1 MMEFIT
7 MDIKKILEETMDNI
21 FLIDQDEIPNIDLYM
36 DQVTTFM
43 ENHLKDHKRSE
54 DDKILTKT
62 MINNY
67 AKNDLLPSPEKKKY
81 TKEHMLLLTLIYYF
95 KNVMSINDIKKL
107 LAPISDNYFQG
118 KNGKDLSYIYKELIE
133 MEFPLKEYALND
145 MNKKLAVALD
155 SYKGATKSETNYLH
169 LFAFVSLLSF
179 DVYLKK
185 QVIEAIID
193 NLDEPVSKEDKE
205 KAAKKAAVEKAKL
218 EKAKAEKAKTE
229 KEKAEKAEK
238 AKAEKEKFEKAKA
251 EKAKLEKAKAEKAKA
266 EQEKI

>member
-1 MMEFIT
+1 

-21 FLIDQDEIPNIDLYM
+21 FLIDQNEIPNIDLYM

-43 ENHLKDHKRSE
+43 ENHLKEHKRNE
-54 DDKILTKT
+54 EDKILTKT

-107 LAPISDNYFQG
+107 MTPISDNYFQG
-118 KNGKDLSYIYKELIE
+118 KNGKDLSYIYKELID
-133 MEFPLKEYALND
+133 MEIPLKDFTLTDMSEKLSVALN
-145 MNKKLAVALD
+145 
-155 SYKGATKSETNYLH
+155 SYKDATKAEAGYLH

-193 NLDEPVSKEDKE
+193 NLSEPASKDDKE
-205 KAAKKAAVEKAKL
+205 KAAKKASSEKS
-218 EKAKAEKAKTE
+218 KAEKNKADKVKADKT
-229 KEKAEKAEK
+229 KSDKTKSDKSKA
-238 AKAEKEKFEKAKA
+238 
-251 EKAKLEKAKAEKAKA
+251 
-266 EQEKI
+266 

>member
-1 MMEFIT
+1 MN
-7 MDIKKILEETMDNI
+7 DGVYYYGYKKILEETMDNI

-118 KNGKDLSYIYKELIE
+118 K
-133 MEFPLKEYALND
+133 MERICPIFTR
-145 MNKKLAVALD
+145 
-155 SYKGATKSETNYLH
+155 S
-169 LFAFVSLLSF
+169 
-179 DVYLKK
+179 
-185 QVIEAIID
+185 
-193 NLDEPVSKEDKE
+193 
-205 KAAKKAAVEKAKL
+205 
-218 EKAKAEKAKTE
+218 
-229 KEKAEKAEK
+229 
-238 AKAEKEKFEKAKA
+238 
-251 EKAKLEKAKAEKAKA
+251 
-266 EQEKI
+266 

>member
-1 MMEFIT
+1 